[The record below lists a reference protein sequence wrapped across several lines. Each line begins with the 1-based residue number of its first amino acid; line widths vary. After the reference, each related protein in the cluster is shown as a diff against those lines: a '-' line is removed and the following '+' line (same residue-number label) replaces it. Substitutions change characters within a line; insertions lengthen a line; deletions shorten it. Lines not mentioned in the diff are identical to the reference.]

1 MLYQDKVTLRLP
13 LEADAEIKPS
23 SGGYLYI
30 HLGHADGSEGMDGLC
45 ARCHARGVRVTM
57 EPTVQ
62 PWGLREFE
70 VEDPDGPRFR
80 FAADARP

>member
-1 MLYQDKVTLRLP
+1 
-13 LEADAEIKPS
+13 
-23 SGGYLYI
+23 
-30 HLGHADGSEGMDGLC
+30 
-45 ARCHARGVRVTM
+45 M